1 MNIWI
6 NGTQT
11 VLEQSCPLS
20 TLLVDLEIS
29 GRFAVEIN
37 GEIVPRNSF
46 NSKVISEN
54 DKVEIVKAIG
64 GG

>member
-11 VLEQSCPLS
+11 ILEENCRLS

>member
-1 MNIWI
+1 MKIWI

-11 VLEQSCPLS
+11 ILVQRYPLGS
-20 TLLVDLEIS
+20 LLADLAIS

-46 NSKVISEN
+46 ESRILCEN